1 MPQYRRNFAPGA
13 CYFFTEVTYGRRPW
27 LCLDLARNALR
38 AAIVKVRR
46 HHPFAIEAWVLLPD
60 HLHCLWTLPESDS
73 DYSTRWRLIKSAVTA
88 EIGHVVEASSVSV
101 SRRKRGE
108 RSVWQR
114 RFWEHTIRDEADF
127 RIHCDYLHFNP
138 VKHGLCAAPKLWP
151 YSSFHRFVR
160 EGRYELEWG
169 SQEVPPGIERVSG
182 E

>member
-13 CYFFTEVTYGRRPW
+13 CYFITEVTYLRRPW

-46 HHPFAIEAWVLLPD
+46 HHPFIIEAWVLLPD

-73 DYSTRWRLIKSAVTA
+73 DYSTRWRLIKSSVTA
-88 EIGHVVEASSVSV
+88 EIGSIVGAPSDSV
-101 SRRKRGE
+101 SRRRRGE

-138 VKHGLCAAPKLWP
+138 VKHGLCIAPKLWP
-151 YSSFHRFVR
+151 YSSFHRFVE
-160 EGRYELEWG
+160 EGRYESNWG
-169 SQEVPPGIERVSG
+169 SQEIPSGIEGVAG